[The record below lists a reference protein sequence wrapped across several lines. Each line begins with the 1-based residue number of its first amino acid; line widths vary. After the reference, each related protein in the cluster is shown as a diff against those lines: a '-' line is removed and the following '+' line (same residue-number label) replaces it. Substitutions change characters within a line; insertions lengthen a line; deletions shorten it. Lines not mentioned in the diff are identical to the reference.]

1 MRADPPSGSRP
12 EPSSRQLPPR
22 RPQWRRQVKPSSH
35 LITPSR
41 VWQLFTW
48 QTGSGGAGLDDDR
61 AGAQV
66 PAAVQRQ
73 PGSKPRP
80 AALPEHPIF
89 SSRTRRTLKSWASIS
104 TGAASPERGPT
115 RRLAEAT
122 MRGPGQPQSFL
133 AQLHSLFSIWP
144 PTDRD
149 RIKASPRNGSPGR
162 PCSVS
167 LSRPTVCPCVQHVTP
182 THYRVEQERVSG
194 GWGDKGDKQEGLQ
207 EELHENSAFP
217 MEDAEIAPT
226 RPQGGLCAPQAQS
239 YVGRVHCESVS
250 CI

>member
-1 MRADPPSGSRP
+1 MRAHPPSGSRP

-104 TGAASPERGPT
+104 TGAASPECGPT

-149 RIKASPRNGSPGR
+149 RIKASPRNGWLGR

-194 GWGDKGDKQEGLQ
+194 GWGDKQEGLQ